1 MRAMLVQPG
10 RAALC
15 ASRQNPPSSPDL
27 SVQTTPKRPDRRSL
41 LAASLALAAFAA
53 LSAGCA
59 SDPPVGAD
67 RPAIMASAADE
78 LRVLVFRGGSAARLG
93 HNHVLRAGDLRVSW
107 PAAGPVLRFRLDA
120 LAIDP
125 PALRAALGPAFA
137 SAVDDSARDGTR
149 ANLLRALEAAAH
161 PEVVVTTLQQVGEG
175 PRRAVEA
182 EISLHGVT
190 RRQWFVAEVQDRR
203 ARGEVVIRQ
212 SDFGIQPFT
221 VLGGLLAV
229 QDALVVQ
236 FELVQ
241 P

>member
-1 MRAMLVQPG
+1 MQTTTRRQLLIG
-10 RAALC
+10 LAAL
-15 ASRQNPPSSPDL
+15 
-27 SVQTTPKRPDRRSL
+27 
-41 LAASLALAAFAA
+41 
-53 LSAGCA
+53 AGCA
-59 SDPPVGAD
+59 GVPLVTPPPPQPEPGG
-67 RPAIMASAADE
+67 DE
-78 LRVLVFRGGSAARLG
+78 VRVLVFPGGAAARLG
-93 HNHVLRAGDLRVSW
+93 HNHVLRAGDLRVDW

-120 LAIDP
+120 LAVDP
-125 PALRAALGPAFA
+125 PALRARLGDGFA
-137 SAVDDSARDGTR
+137 STVDDDARSGTR

-161 PEVVVTTLQQVGEG
+161 PEVVVRTLQQQGEG
-175 PRRAVEA
+175 VRRAVEA
-182 EISLHGVT
+182 EITLHGVT
-190 RRQWFVAEVQDRR
+190 RRQSFVAEVDGRR